1 MFTEGG
7 GTMAAA
13 RKGKKRTRASLFT
26 KVLLVVLLAA
36 LGVQLRVLHG
46 QVQEA
51 QAEKDQLAQQ
61 VQLQQQENDA
71 LSQDIAE
78 GNTREKML
86 EIAREELGYVEPNEI
101 VIYDVSN

>member
-1 MFTEGG
+1 M
-7 GTMAAA
+7 AA
-13 RKGKKRTRASLFT
+13 RKEKMRTRASLFT

-36 LGVQLRVLHG
+36 MGLQLRSLHA

-51 QAEKDQLAQQ
+51 EAEKDQLAQQ

-86 EIAREELGYVEPNEI
+86 EIARDELGYVAPNEI

>member
-1 MFTEGG
+1 M
-7 GTMAAA
+7 AA
-13 RKGKKRTRASLFT
+13 RKEKKRTRASLFT

-36 LGVQLRVLHG
+36 MGIQLRSLHV
-46 QVQEA
+46 QVREA

-86 EIAREELGYVEPNEI
+86 EIARDELGYVAPNEI

>member
-1 MFTEGG
+1 
-7 GTMAAA
+7 MAAH
-13 RKGKKRTRASLFT
+13 KQKKHTRSSLFT

-86 EIAREELGYVEPNEI
+86 EIAREELGYVGPNEY

>member
-1 MFTEGG
+1 M
-7 GTMAAA
+7 AA
-13 RKGKKRTRASLFT
+13 RKEKTRTRASLFT

-36 LGVQLRVLHG
+36 MGLQLRSLHA

-51 QAEKDQLAQQ
+51 EAEKDQLAQQ
-61 VQLQQQENDA
+61 VQLQQQENDT

-86 EIAREELGYVEPNEI
+86 EIARDELGYVAPNEI

>member
-1 MFTEGG
+1 
-7 GTMAAA
+7 MAAA
-13 RKGKKRTRASLFT
+13 RKEKKHTRASLLT

-36 LGVQLRVLHG
+36 MGLQLRSLHT

-78 GNTREKML
+78 GSTQEKML
-86 EIAREELGYVEPNEI
+86 EIAREELGYVGPNEI

>member
-1 MFTEGG
+1 
-7 GTMAAA
+7 MASAG
-13 RKGKKRTRASLFT
+13 KEKKRTRTSLLA

-36 LGVQLRVLHG
+36 MGLQLRSLHA

-51 QAEKDQLAQQ
+51 QAQKEQLAQQ

>member
-1 MFTEGG
+1 
-7 GTMAAA
+7 MAAA

-36 LGVQLRVLHG
+36 MGVQLRSLHV

-51 QAEKDQLAQQ
+51 QTEKDQLSQQ

>member
-1 MFTEGG
+1 M
-7 GTMAAA
+7 AA
-13 RKGKKRTRASLFT
+13 RKEKTRTRAGLFT

-36 LGVQLRVLHG
+36 MGLQLRSLHA

-51 QAEKDQLAQQ
+51 EAEKDQLAQQ

-86 EIAREELGYVEPNEI
+86 EIARDELGYVAPNEI

>member
-51 QAEKDQLAQQ
+51 QAEKDQLVQQ

>member
-1 MFTEGG
+1 
-7 GTMAAA
+7 MAAH
-13 RKGKKRTRASLFT
+13 KEKTRTRASLFT

-36 LGVQLRVLHG
+36 MGLQLRSLHA

-51 QAEKDQLAQQ
+51 EAEKDQLAQQ

-86 EIAREELGYVEPNEI
+86 EIARDELGYVAPNEI